1 MLIESVGIHC
11 FRKTLRIDHNEVNGA
26 CHEKIYLS
34 LSFNLDVSYC
44 FFPVNCYARDGKK
57 VIRVGFYTMDNYQE
71 CDENGNY
78 SGYFVDYLRE
88 ISQYTGWEYEFIQM
102 NYSAC
107 LKSLNDRNIDLVCGV
122 DYSSFRTSTL
132 DFSAQPAVT
141 THYELYAL
149 KDNDT
154 YYYNDYADFDGMSI
168 GVLASCNHLDALDD
182 YAAAHHFSFEKQY
195 FGNTAQLEKAL
206 EDNTV
211 DAIYATNVSHP
222 SEKKILA
229 SLPSF
234 PLYFVTF
241 KGNPIMEDLNSAQAV
256 ILDVNP
262 NFDHDLYTTYQQ
274 DIRNYRCEFTRDEL
288 DYLSTA
294 PEITVTCDP
303 SKAPIEFYNEN
314 TQTVSGI
321 AADVLDLV
329 SQYTGLHFRYIKSDS
344 FSDALAKLQSHEI
357 DILTAL
363 AHDYAWSEQNQAF
376 LSTPYLNSSIVV
388 VRNNKTKSHER
399 NIVALPHSFN
409 LTNSILDNPEYDT
422 EDVVYYDT
430 IEECFQAVLSGSA
443 DCTYA
448 NSYNSSYL
456 LSQVK
461 YRNLSST
468 TLTAMTEDVSFG
480 LSDQC
485 DPRLLSIINK
495 GLACISSEQLDSIIL
510 QNCSYKE
517 DPSLLT
523 LVYAYPRISIAIILA
538 VSMTLLSLLLGILL
552 IHSRKTKEIRIMSE
566 TDALTGLYNRRAA
579 EDHITRQ
586 MQEDG
591 RNPGCVRPLI
601 SIDLDKF
608 KQVNDTY
615 GHLEGDALLI
625 AVADTLRTSVRSS
638 DIVGRIGGDEFV
650 VYLSNVTDR
659 QNAMAVAEKLCQ
671 VIRELSTMKK
681 EWSNIS
687 ASIGISFADHPN
699 IKMEELYI
707 SADKAMYSAKE
718 NGRNQYQT
726 L

>member
-26 CHEKIYLS
+26 CHEKYICLFLS
-34 LSFNLDVSYC
+34 TLMFLTVFS
-44 FFPVNCYARDGKK
+44 PVNCYARDGKK
-57 VIRVGFYTMDNYQE
+57 VIRVGFYTLANYQE

-329 SQYTGLHFRYIKSDS
+329 SQYTGLQFRYIKSDS
-344 FSDALAKLQSHEI
+344 FSDALSKLQSHEI
-357 DILTAL
+357 NLLTAL
-363 AHDYAWSEQNQAF
+363 AHDYSWSEQNHA
-376 LSTPYLNSSIVV
+376 LLTTPYLNSSIVV

-399 NIVALPHSFN
+399 DIVALPNSFN

-552 IHSRKTKEIRIMSE
+552 IHSRKTKEIRVMSE

-579 EDHITRQ
+579 EDHISRQ

-591 RNPGCVRPLI
+591 KNPDCVRPLI

-625 AVADTLRTSVRSS
+625 AVADTLRTSVRSY

-671 VIRELSTMKK
+671 VIRGLSTMKK

-687 ASIGISFADHPN
+687 ASIGISFADHPD

-707 SADKAMYSAKE
+707 SADKAMYSAKG
-718 NGRNQYQT
+718 NGRDQYQT

>member
-1 MLIESVGIHC
+1 MKKYICLFLS
-11 FRKTLRIDHNEVNGA
+11 TLMFLTIF
-26 CHEKIYLS
+26 S
-34 LSFNLDVSYC
+34 
-44 FFPVNCYARDGKK
+44 PVNCYARDGKK

-241 KGNPIMEDLNSAQAV
+241 KGNPIMEDLNSAQTV
-256 ILDVNP
+256 ILNVNP
-262 NFDHDLYTTYQQ
+262 NFDHDLYTTYQR

-288 DYLSTA
+288 DYLATA

-303 SKAPIEFYNEN
+303 SNAPIEGYNEN
-314 TQTVSGI
+314 TQTASGI

-344 FSDALAKLQSHEI
+344 FSDALSKLRSHEI
-357 DILTAL
+357 NMLTAL
-363 AHDYAWSEQNQAF
+363 AHDYSWAEQNHA
-376 LSTPYLNSSIVV
+376 LLTTPYLNSSVVV
-388 VRNNKTKSHER
+388 VRNSKPQSHER
-399 NIVALPHSFN
+399 DIVALPNSFN

-448 NSYNSSYL
+448 DNYNANYL

-468 TLTAMTEDVSFG
+468 TLTAMTEDASFG

-495 GLACISSEQLDSIIL
+495 GLACISSEQLDSIVL

-517 DPSLLT
+517 DPSFLT
-523 LVYAYPRISIAIILA
+523 LVYAYPRISIPIILA

-552 IHSRKTKEIRIMSE
+552 IHSRKTKEIRVMSE

-579 EDHITRQ
+579 EDHISRQ

-591 RNPGCVRPLI
+591 KNPDCVRPLI

-625 AVADTLRTSVRSS
+625 AVADTIKTSVRNS
-638 DIVGRIGGDEFV
+638 DIVGRIGGDEFI
-650 VYLSNVTDR
+650 VYLGNVTDKKD
-659 QNAMAVAEKLCQ
+659 AEAVADKLCTA
-671 VIRELSTMKK
+671 IRSLSTLKP
-681 EWSNIS
+681 EWSEIS
-687 ASIGISFADHPN
+687 ASIGISFADRAE
-699 IKMEELYI
+699 IEMEELYI
-707 SADKAMYSAKE
+707 AADKAMYSSKG
-718 NGRNQYQT
+718 NGRNQYQI

>member
-1 MLIESVGIHC
+1 MKKYICLFLS
-11 FRKTLRIDHNEVNGA
+11 TLMFLTIF
-26 CHEKIYLS
+26 S
-34 LSFNLDVSYC
+34 
-44 FFPVNCYARDGKK
+44 PVNCYARDGKK

-78 SGYFVDYLRE
+78 SGYYVDYLRE

-149 KDNDT
+149 EDNDS
-154 YYYNDYADFDGMSI
+154 YYYNDYADFDGMNI
-168 GVLASCNHLDALDD
+168 GVLASCDQLDALDD

-211 DAIYATNVSHP
+211 DAIYATSVSHP

-262 NFDHDLYTTYQQ
+262 NFDHDLYTTYQR

-288 DYLSTA
+288 DYLASA

-303 SKAPIEFYNEN
+303 SNAPIEVYNEN
-314 TQTVSGI
+314 TQTASGI

-344 FSDALAKLQSHEI
+344 FSDALSKLRSHEI
-357 DILTAL
+357 NMLTAL
-363 AHDYAWSEQNQAF
+363 AHDYSWAEQNHT
-376 LSTPYLNSSIVV
+376 LLTTPYLNSSIVV
-388 VRNNKTKSHER
+388 VRNSKPQSHER
-399 NIVALPHSFN
+399 NIVALPNSFH

-422 EDVVYYDT
+422 ENVVYYDT

-448 NSYNSSYL
+448 DNYNASYL

-468 TLTAMTEDVSFG
+468 TLTAMTEDASFG

-495 GLACISSEQLDSIIL
+495 GLACISSEQLDSIVL

-523 LVYAYPRISIAIILA
+523 LVYAYPRISIPIILA

-552 IHSRKTKEIRIMSE
+552 IHNRKTKEIRIMSE

-591 RNPGCVRPLI
+591 RNPDCVRPLI

-625 AVADTLRTSVRSS
+625 AVADTIKTSVRNS
-638 DIVGRIGGDEFV
+638 DIVGRIGGDEFI
-650 VYLSNVTDR
+650 VYLGNVTDKKD
-659 QNAMAVAEKLCQ
+659 AEAVADKLCTA
-671 VIRELSTMKK
+671 IRSLSTLKP
-681 EWSNIS
+681 EWSEIS
-687 ASIGISFADHPN
+687 ASIGISFADRAE
-699 IKMEELYI
+699 IEMEELYI
-707 SADKAMYSAKE
+707 AADKAMYSSKG
-718 NGRNQYQT
+718 NGRNQYQI

>member
-1 MLIESVGIHC
+1 MKKYICLFLS
-11 FRKTLRIDHNEVNGA
+11 TLMFLTIF
-26 CHEKIYLS
+26 S
-34 LSFNLDVSYC
+34 
-44 FFPVNCYARDGKK
+44 PVNCYARNGKK
-57 VIRVGFYTMDNYQE
+57 VIRVGFYTLDNYQE

-78 SGYFVDYLRE
+78 SGYYVDYLRE
-88 ISQYTGWEYEFIQM
+88 ISQYTGWEYEFIHM

-122 DYSSFRTSTL
+122 DYSSYRTSTL
-132 DFSAQPAVT
+132 DFSARSALT

-149 KDNDT
+149 KDNDA

-168 GVLASCNHLDALDD
+168 GVLANCKQLDALDD
-182 YAAAHHFSFEKQY
+182 YAHAHHFSFEKQY
-195 FGNTAQLEKAL
+195 FENTAQLEKAL

-211 DAIYATNVSHP
+211 DAIYATSVSHP

-241 KGNPIMEDLNSAQAV
+241 KGNPIMEDLNNAQAV

-262 NFDHDLYTTYQQ
+262 NFDHDLYTTYQR
-274 DIRNYRCEFTRDEL
+274 DIRNYRCEFTQDEL
-288 DYLSTA
+288 DYLATA

-303 SKAPIEFYNEN
+303 SNAPVEFYNET
-314 TQTVSGI
+314 TQTVTGI
-321 AADVLDLV
+321 AADILDLV

-344 FSDALAKLQSHEI
+344 FSDALSKLQSHEI
-357 DILTAL
+357 DMLTAL
-363 AHDYAWSEQNQAF
+363 AHDYSWSEQNHA
-376 LSTPYLNSSIVV
+376 LLTTPYLKSSIVV
-388 VRNNKTKSHER
+388 VRNSKPQSHAR
-399 NIVALPHSFN
+399 NIVALPRSFN
-409 LTNSILDNPEYDT
+409 LTNSVLYNPEYDT

-448 NSYNSSYL
+448 NNYNASYL

-468 TLTAMTEDVSFG
+468 TLTAMTEDASFG

-495 GLACISSEQLDSIIL
+495 GLACISSEQLDSIVL

-517 DPSLLT
+517 NPSFLT
-523 LVYAYPRISIAIILA
+523 LIYAYPHISIPIILA
-538 VSMTLLSLLLGILL
+538 VSMALLSLLLGILL
-552 IHSRKTKEIRIMSE
+552 VHNQKTKEIRIMSE

-579 EDHITRQ
+579 EEHITRQ
-586 MQEDG
+586 MQADG
-591 RNPGCVRPLI
+591 RNPDCVRPLI

-625 AVADTLRTSVRSS
+625 AVADSIKTSVRNS
-638 DIVGRIGGDEFV
+638 DIVGRIGGDEFI
-650 VYLSNVTDR
+650 VYLGNATDKKD
-659 QNAMAVAEKLCQ
+659 AEAVADKLCTA
-671 VIRELSTMKK
+671 IRSLSTLKP
-681 EWSNIS
+681 EWSEIS
-687 ASIGISFADHPN
+687 ASIGISFADRAE
-699 IKMEELYI
+699 IEMEELYI
-707 SADKAMYSAKE
+707 AADKAMYSSKG
-718 NGRNQYQT
+718 NGRNQYQI

>member
-1 MLIESVGIHC
+1 MKKYICLVLS
-11 FRKTLRIDHNEVNGA
+11 TLMFLTIF
-26 CHEKIYLS
+26 S
-34 LSFNLDVSYC
+34 
-44 FFPVNCYARDGKK
+44 PVNCYARDGKK
-57 VIRVGFYTMDNYQE
+57 VIKVGFYTMDNYQE

-149 KDNDT
+149 EDNDS
-154 YYYNDYADFDGMSI
+154 YYYNDYADFDGMNI
-168 GVLASCNHLDALDD
+168 GVLASCDQLDALDD

-211 DAIYATNVSHP
+211 DAIYATSVSHP

-262 NFDHDLYTTYQQ
+262 NFDHDLYTTYQR

-288 DYLSTA
+288 DYLASA
-294 PEITVTCDP
+294 PEITVTYDP
-303 SKAPIEFYNEN
+303 SNAPIEVYNEN
-314 TQTVSGI
+314 TQTASGI

-344 FSDALAKLQSHEI
+344 FSDALSKLRSHEI
-357 DILTAL
+357 NMLTAL
-363 AHDYAWSEQNQAF
+363 AHDYSWAEQNHT
-376 LSTPYLNSSIVV
+376 LLTTPYLNSSIVV
-388 VRNNKTKSHER
+388 VRNSKPQSHER
-399 NIVALPHSFN
+399 NIVALPNSFH

-422 EDVVYYDT
+422 ENVVYYDT

-448 NSYNSSYL
+448 DNYNASYL

-468 TLTAMTEDVSFG
+468 TLTAMTEDASFG

-495 GLACISSEQLDSIIL
+495 GLACISSEQLDSIVL

-523 LVYAYPRISIAIILA
+523 LVYAYPRISIPIILA

-552 IHSRKTKEIRIMSE
+552 IHNRKTKEIRIMSE

-579 EDHITRQ
+579 ENHITRQ

-591 RNPGCVRPLI
+591 RNPDCVRPLI

-625 AVADTLRTSVRSS
+625 AVADTIKTSVRNS
-638 DIVGRIGGDEFV
+638 DIVGRIGGDEFI
-650 VYLSNVTDR
+650 VYLGNVTDKKD
-659 QNAMAVAEKLCQ
+659 AEAVADKLCTA
-671 VIRELSTMKK
+671 IRSLSTLKP
-681 EWSNIS
+681 EWSEIS
-687 ASIGISFADHPN
+687 ASIGISFADRAE
-699 IKMEELYI
+699 IEMEELYI
-707 SADKAMYSAKE
+707 AADKAMYSSKG
-718 NGRNQYQT
+718 NGRNQYQI

>member
-1 MLIESVGIHC
+1 MKKYICLFLS
-11 FRKTLRIDHNEVNGA
+11 TLMFLTVF
-26 CHEKIYLS
+26 S
-34 LSFNLDVSYC
+34 
-44 FFPVNCYARDGKK
+44 PVNCYARDGKK

-71 CDENGNY
+71 CDENRNY

-388 VRNNKTKSHER
+388 VRNKTKSHER

>member
-1 MLIESVGIHC
+1 MEHAMKKYICLFLS
-11 FRKTLRIDHNEVNGA
+11 TLMFLTVF
-26 CHEKIYLS
+26 S
-34 LSFNLDVSYC
+34 
-44 FFPVNCYARDGKK
+44 PVNCYARDGKK
-57 VIRVGFYTMDNYQE
+57 VIRVGFYTLDNYQE

-122 DYSSFRTSTL
+122 DYSSYRTSTL
-132 DFSAQPAVT
+132 DFSAQPAIT

-168 GVLASCNHLDALDD
+168 GVLASCKQLDALDD
-182 YAAAHHFSFEKQY
+182 YANAHHFSFEKQY

-211 DAIYATNVSHP
+211 DAIYATSVSHP

-241 KGNPIMEDLNSAQAV
+241 KGNPIMEDLNYAQTV
-256 ILDVNP
+256 ILNVNP
-262 NFDHDLYTTYQQ
+262 NFDHDLYTTYQR

-288 DYLSTA
+288 DYLATA
-294 PEITVTCDP
+294 PEITVTGDP
-303 SKAPIEFYNEN
+303 SNAPIEGYNET
-314 TQTVSGI
+314 TQTASGI
-321 AADVLDLV
+321 ATDVLDLV

-344 FSDALAKLQSHEI
+344 FSDALSKLRSHEI
-357 DILTAL
+357 NMLTSL
-363 AHDYAWSEQNQAF
+363 AHDYSWAEQNHA
-376 LSTPYLNSSIVV
+376 LLTTPYLNSSIVV
-388 VRNNKTKSHER
+388 VRNSKPQSHER
-399 NIVALPHSFN
+399 DIVALPNSFN
-409 LTNSILDNPEYDT
+409 LTNSVLYNPEYDT

-448 NSYNSSYL
+448 DNYNASYL

-495 GLACISSEQLDSIIL
+495 GLACISSEQLDSIVL
-510 QNCSYKE
+510 QNCSYRE
-517 DPSLLT
+517 NPSLFT
-523 LVYAYPRISIAIILA
+523 LVYAYPRISIPIILA
-538 VSMTLLSLLLGILL
+538 VSMALLSLLLGILL
-552 IHSRKTKEIRIMSE
+552 IHNQKTKEIRVMSE

-579 EDHITRQ
+579 EEHITRQ
-586 MQEDG
+586 MQTDG
-591 RNPGCVRPLI
+591 RNPDCVRPLI

-625 AVADTLRTSVRSS
+625 AVADSIKTSVRNS
-638 DIVGRIGGDEFV
+638 DIVGRIGGDEFI
-650 VYLSNVTDR
+650 VYLGNVTDKKD
-659 QNAMAVAEKLCQ
+659 AEAVADKLCTA
-671 VIRELSTMKK
+671 IRSLSTLKP
-681 EWSNIS
+681 EWSEIS
-687 ASIGISFADHPN
+687 ASIGISFADRAE
-699 IKMEELYI
+699 IEMEELYI
-707 SADKAMYSAKE
+707 AADKAMYSSKG
-718 NGRNQYQT
+718 NGRNQYQI